1 MAAMGFVRER
11 VRCRGRLGADGG
23 AREEIGEA
31 GKAGVWGVA
40 GAGTAPL
47 QTTKTRW
54 GSDGADCEGAVPRG
68 TWEAAGVV

>member
-11 VRCRGRLGADGG
+11 VRCRGRLGADGR

-31 GKAGVWGVA
+31 GKAGVGRTA

-47 QTTKTRW
+47 HTRKTRW

-68 TWEAAGVV
+68 TSEAAGVV